1 MTKLK
6 RRQFIRGLAAGAAG
20 GLTVWIQRALA
31 ADAKSLP
38 QGIVES
44 RGDVMVN
51 GKPAT
56 KGAPVAPGDVV
67 ETGKGARAVYL
78 IDDNVFLQRQN
89 SRVEFGNSV
98 ETFLRIVTGGLLSV
112 FGKGNTRKLTT
123 PTAAIGIRGTGCYIE
138 TDEKKTYFCL
148 CFGAVDLQ
156 PVNGQP
162 STFETTHH
170 EKPLW
175 IEDGKTRSAR
185 VVNHTDAEVIM
196 LEALAGRP
204 SPFPAG
210 SGGRY

>member
-1 MTKLK
+1 MSILVDPQKEAFAQA
-6 RRQFIRGLAAGAAG
+6 RFAGKT
-20 GLTVWIQRALA
+20 L
-31 ADAKSLP
+31 
-38 QGIVES
+38 VES
-44 RGDVMVN
+44 RGDVLVN

-56 KGAPVAPGDVV
+56 KGSPVAPGDVV

-112 FGKGNTRKLTT
+112 FGKGGSRKITT

-148 CFGAVDLQ
+148 CFGSVDLQ